1 MKGKF
6 RKVDLRENNREG
18 RLFYREETKSNRV
31 EIVGFKAFR
40 FRFKAFRF
48 RFDAIRF
55 AAKALR
61 FPFVGPRLQRD
72 HRRNLREGFAFDF
85 GAMSRRFATR
95 RFTQMKQISQI
106 WLYLKFECQRHRKKA
121 LSQSAKP
128 ERNLQEPLRAKRH
141 S

>member
-18 RLFYREETKSNRV
+18 RLFYREETKSNRAEKV
-31 EIVGFKAFR
+31 SFDAIRFDFDAIRFDFDAIR

-48 RFDAIRF
+48 DFDAIRF

-95 RFTQMKQISQI
+95 RFTQMKQISQT
-106 WLYLKFECQRHRKKA
+106 
-121 LSQSAKP
+121 KP
-128 ERNLQEPLRAKRH
+128 G
-141 S
+141 

>member
-18 RLFYREETKSNRV
+18 RLFYREETKSNRA
-31 EIVGFKAFR
+31 EIVGFKAFRFRFKAFR

-72 HRRNLREGFAFDF
+72 HRRNLREGFAFQF
-85 GAMSRRFATR
+85 GAMSRRER
-95 RFTQMKQISQI
+95 R
-106 WLYLKFECQRHRKKA
+106 A
-121 LSQSAKP
+121 D
-128 ERNLQEPLRAKRH
+128 LRR
-141 S
+141 

>member
-18 RLFYREETKSNRV
+18 RLFYREETKSNRA

-72 HRRNLREGFAFDF
+72 HRRNLREGFAFQF
-85 GAMSRRFATR
+85 GAMSRRER
-95 RFTQMKQISQI
+95 R
-106 WLYLKFECQRHRKKA
+106 A
-121 LSQSAKP
+121 D
-128 ERNLQEPLRAKRH
+128 LRR
-141 S
+141 